1 MGTWLSIGHPRVAEV
16 SAANETD
23 FILIDTEHTTIG
35 LETVENMSR
44 AIESTSSPTETVV
57 RVPWNDPVRI
67 KRVLD
72 IGVDGIMVPMIDT
85 VTEARDLVTAM
96 RYPPDGI
103 RGIAS
108 GRAADEG
115 DSFEDYVKSANGSHV
130 TIVQIESE
138 QAVENAPSIAAVDGV
153 DALFVGPADLS
164 AAIGRFGQWDSKKF
178 NKVLERVVDAAH
190 EADIPIGTL
199 TVNVDQVE
207 LRIQQGFDFLIV
219 GKDTSSLTNAI
230 SAARAEYDNVISEN
244 TTQSQAADSFEN

>member
-16 SAANETD
+16 SATDETD
-23 FILIDTEHTTIG
+23 FVLIDTEHTTIG

-44 AIESTSSPTETVV
+44 AIESASSSTDTLV

-85 VTEARDLVTAM
+85 VAEARDFVTAM

-115 DSFEDYVKSANGSHV
+115 ESFEEYVKNANGNHV
-130 TIVQIESE
+130 TIVQIETE
-138 QAVENAPSIAAVDGV
+138 QAVENAPSIATVDGV

-164 AAIGRFGQWDSKKF
+164 AAIGRFGQWGSDEF
-178 NKVLERVVDAAH
+178 NEILERVVNAAH
-190 EADIPIGTL
+190 EAGIPIGTL
-199 TVNVDQVE
+199 TVNAEHVD

-219 GKDTSSLTNAI
+219 GKDTASLTNAI
-230 SAARAEYDNVISEN
+230 SAARAEYDSVLSERA
-244 TTQSQAADSFEN
+244 TQSQAASKFES